1 MPRRHRRLKS
11 LVTGALAVA
20 LAAAPMVA
28 LGPSEAAAAAASQIA
43 PAAAPA
49 ATTADPSVLTFTAKA
64 GSTSVTLSWCCS
76 TTPARTYT
84 VRRDDGTGTPTPDSG
99 VLV

>member
-1 MPRRHRRLKS
+1 MS

-20 LAAAPMVA
+20 LAAAPMVV
-28 LGPSEAAAAAASQIA
+28 LGPSEAAAAASQLA

-49 ATTADPSVLTFTAKA
+49 PTTADPSVLTFTAKA